1 MKGALETSDADD
13 CAAAVGRGT
22 TQVDAEVSSVLV
34 WLLPGFSSRGV
45 ASAHQQKTQ
54 HCTTLHAKKE
64 YSHSVVATSITST

>member
-22 TQVDAEVSSVLV
+22 TEVDAEVSSVLV

-45 ASAHQQKTQ
+45 ASQNCQEDDPLETSFILAG
-54 HCTTLHAKKE
+54 
-64 YSHSVVATSITST
+64 VVTNGVD